1 MRTRLL
7 ATVALGSMLAACTTT
22 EGGGPRL
29 DVATASPAIPEG
41 TGYFAQE
48 STLPFHAPDFT
59 QIKEADYLPA
69 FEQGMAIQAA
79 EVAAI
84 ASNPEPPTFENTIV
98 ALEKTGRMLGRV
110 QTVFFALTSAHTND
124 TLDAIDAEISPKL
137 TAHYDAISLNP
148 ELFARVKAV
157 YDNRAAMSMMPED
170 AALLEKT
177 YEDMVHAGALLGEAE
192 KAEVKAINTRLSEV
206 TTEFGQRLTEATN
219 ANALVVADQAKL
231 TGLTTAEIEAAAK
244 EAAERGL
251 DGQYVLA
258 LQNTTQQP
266 SLATMQDRPTREALF
281 TKSWTRAVQ
290 GGENDTGALIA
301 EIVNLRARKAALFGE
316 PDWASYTMYDRM
328 AQDPKTAVDFM
339 RQMIPALG
347 ATQRREAAMLNEA
360 IAAEGKDFT
369 VRPWDWQMYA
379 EKVREERYDFD
390 AESVRPYFQLR
401 RVLEDGVFFAANK
414 LYGLTFKARTD
425 LPVYHPDVWTY
436 SVFDKDGSELG
447 VFYFDPFQRPSKRG
461 GAWMGNFVD
470 QSHLWGTRP
479 VIYNVLNIP
488 KAPEGETQLVS
499 WDNVET
505 VFHEF
510 GHALHGFFADQ
521 QYVTMSGTNVARD
534 FVEYPSQ
541 VNEMWAA
548 EPEVLANYAKHY
560 QTGEALDPATID
572 KLNAAS
578 KFNQGYEFG
587 ETFEAALLD
596 MQWHALSPEEAAT
609 IRTTAD
615 VNAREAEWLAALG
628 LEVEHVPPRYR
639 SSYFRH
645 IFSSP
650 AGYSAGYYS
659 YLWTEMLDRD
669 SRQWFRDNGGMTSA
683 NGEHFRKTVLSR
695 GGTQDYFEMFRTF
708 AGRDPDVQPMLE
720 ARGLTGDE
728 AEPEPADAADETG

>member
-1 MRTRLL
+1 MRMHLL
-7 ATVALGSMLAACTTT
+7 ATVALGSMLTACTTT
-22 EGGGPRL
+22 ESAGTSES
-29 DVATASPAIPEG
+29 VASARAAIPAG

-48 STLPFHAPDFT
+48 SALPFHAPDFT
-59 QIKEADYLPA
+59 QVKEADYLPA
-69 FEQGMAIQAA
+69 FAQGMTIQSA

-84 ASNPEPPTFENTIV
+84 AGNPQPPTFENTIV
-98 ALEKTGRMLGRV
+98 ALERSGRMLSRV

-124 TLDAIDAEISPKL
+124 ALDAIEAEISPKL
-137 TAHYDAISLNP
+137 TAHYDAINLNP
-148 ELFARVKAV
+148 ELFARVKEV
-157 YDNRAAMSMMPED
+157 YDNRAAMSMTPED

-177 YEDMVHAGALLGEAE
+177 YDDMVHAGALLGEAE
-192 KAEVKAINTRLSEV
+192 QAKVKAINARLSEA
-206 TTEFGQRLTEATN
+206 TTAFGQRLTEATN
-219 ANALVVADQAKL
+219 ENALVVADQAKL
-231 TGLTTAEIEAAAK
+231 AGLTPAEIEAAAK
-244 EAAERGL
+244 EATERGL
-251 DGQYVLA
+251 AGQYVVV

-266 SLATMQDRPTREALF
+266 PLASMQDRATREALF
-281 TKSWTRAVQ
+281 EKSWNRAVR

-301 EIVNLRARKAALFGE
+301 EIINLRAGKAALFGE

-328 AQDPKTAVDFM
+328 AKDPKTAVDFM
-339 RQMIPALG
+339 RAMIPALG
-347 ATQRREAAMLNEA
+347 ATQRRETALLNQA
-360 IAAEGKDFT
+360 IKAEGKNFT
-369 VRPWDWQMYA
+369 VKPWDWQMYA
-379 EKVREERYDFD
+379 EKVRKERYDFD

-401 RVLEDGVFFAANK
+401 RVLEDGVFYSANK
-414 LYGLTFKARTD
+414 LYGLTFKARSD

-436 SVFDKDGSELG
+436 SVFEKDGSELG
-447 VFYFDPFQRPSKRG
+447 LFYFDPFQRPSKRG

-470 QSHLWGTRP
+470 QSHLWGTKP

-510 GHALHGFFADQ
+510 GHALHGFFANQ
-521 QYVTMSGTNVARD
+521 RYVTMSGTNVARD

-560 QTGEALDPATID
+560 QTGEALNPATIE

-596 MQWHALSPEEAAT
+596 MQWHALSPEEAAG

-615 VNAREAEWLAALG
+615 VNAREAEWLAGLG
-628 LEVEHVPPRYR
+628 LEVENVPPRYR
-639 SSYFRH
+639 TSYFRH

-669 SRQWFRDNGGMTSA
+669 SRQWFRDNGGMTRA
-683 NGEHFRKTVLSR
+683 NGEHFRNTVLSR
-695 GGTQDYFEMFRTF
+695 GGTQDYFEMFRAF
-708 AGRDPDVQPMLE
+708 AGRDPRVEPMLE
-720 ARGLTGDE
+720 ARGLGGGTAD
-728 AEPEPADAADETG
+728 AEPADAADETG